1 MENFNYFQ
9 TRLLPHETQ
18 AVRTNK
24 TASPPP
30 IPPPSSALGWLV
42 HDPATRVSAHDGYP
56 SSARISRIDGCGPAA
71 TVSGTSPALC
81 ARP

>member
-18 AVRTNK
+18 GVRTTK
-24 TASPPP
+24 TASQPPNR
-30 IPPPSSALGWLV
+30 PPASDLGGLI
-42 HDPATRVSAHDGYP
+42 HNPA
-56 SSARISRIDGCGPAA
+56 ARISRIDGCGSAA
-71 TVSGTSPALC
+71 TVSSTSPALR